1 MLSILLPAVLYCV
14 DHGIKE
20 HRESNDTVYDCLDGG
35 LKVVTYHNRGAF
47 LNKGE
52 DHPFVISCISVFFTI
67 ITTILFL
74 LTFTKKGCGML
85 KFGLGLLLGGAFSN
99 TYDRLKKGYV
109 VEKEPDA
116 KKYRLMFN
124 QADYIKFSKLMQ
136 EARELIK
143 SIYTD
148 TVIEHELISS
158 SFRKTKS
165 SLSEHFGY
173 KSIHGTMPSP
183 ANRIDQYFI
192 KDKEVETVKK
202 LKIIFREIQDMFY
215 YFEHKSNAQET
226 IYEYNDA
233 QRRHNVVKDAQS
245 VTRTAQ
251 QYVVSVKKASKYL
264 DKYDVMA
271 AEHAFENTKRQ
282 VLSGLKKQ
290 LDSRIQ

>member
-109 VEKEPDA
+109 VDYLIFA
-116 KKYRLMFN
+116 KAPAFVRNIVFN
-124 QADYIKFSKLMQ
+124 IADFAIMIG
-136 EARELIK
+136 AM
-143 SIYTD
+143 
-148 TVIEHELISS
+148 IS
-158 SFRKTKS
+158 T
-165 SLSEHFGY
+165 L
-173 KSIHGTMPSP
+173 
-183 ANRIDQYFI
+183 Q
-192 KDKEVETVKK
+192 
-202 LKIIFREIQDMFY
+202 
-215 YFEHKSNAQET
+215 
-226 IYEYNDA
+226 
-233 QRRHNVVKDAQS
+233 
-245 VTRTAQ
+245 
-251 QYVVSVKKASKYL
+251 
-264 DKYDVMA
+264 
-271 AEHAFENTKRQ
+271 
-282 VLSGLKKQ
+282 
-290 LDSRIQ
+290 